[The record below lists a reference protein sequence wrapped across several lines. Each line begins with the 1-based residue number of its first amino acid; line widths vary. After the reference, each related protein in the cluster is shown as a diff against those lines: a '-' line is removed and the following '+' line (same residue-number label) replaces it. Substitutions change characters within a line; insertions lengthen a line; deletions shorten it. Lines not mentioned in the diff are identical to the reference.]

1 MTIFHEALGLGKHQ
15 HVKEYSTA
23 SDESS
28 AANDVTANKNWRT
41 AFAKFNT
48 LDSSWHILLTRI
60 TI

>member
-1 MTIFHEALGLGKHQ
+1 L
-15 HVKEYSTA
+15 A

-28 AANDVTANKNWRT
+28 AANDVTANKNLRA

-48 LDSSWHILLTRI
+48 LGSSWHILLTRI